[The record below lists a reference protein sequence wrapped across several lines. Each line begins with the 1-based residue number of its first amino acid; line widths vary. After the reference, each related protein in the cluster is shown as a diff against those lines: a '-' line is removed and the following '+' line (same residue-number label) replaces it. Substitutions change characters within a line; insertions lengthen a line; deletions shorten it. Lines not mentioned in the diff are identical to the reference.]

1 MQRRRRTKGSVGD
14 PVGGVRPAPAPKRN
28 QETERNPGHNGRKK
42 EDPIPAYRNAL
53 TQAFY
58 TVQDSYDKTLI
69 ALSSASVALS
79 ITFMK
84 DILACGTQLATWLLK
99 IAWICWAMCFVFVLV
114 SYWTSYFDL
123 KKTLE
128 RVNTIEANDEAVATN
143 QQLGT
148 SAGGWTQGLTVAGG
162 ILYFAGLVL
171 FLVFGFLNWK

>member
-1 MQRRRRTKGSVGD
+1 MQRRRRIKDSVGK
-14 PVGGVRPAPAPKRN
+14 PVGGVRPAPTPQRN
-28 QETERNPGHNGRKK
+28 QGRERISGNGRRKK
-42 EDPIPAYRNAL
+42 EDPIPAYRNTL

-69 ALSSASVALS
+69 ALSSASVAVS

-84 DILACGTQLATWLLK
+84 DILACGTQLAAWLVK
-99 IAWICWAMCFVFVLV
+99 MAWICWAMCFVLVLV

-123 KKTLE
+123 KRTIE
-128 RVNTIEANDEAVATN
+128 RVNTIEANDEAVAAN

-148 SAGGWTQGLTVAGG
+148 SAGGWTQGLAVAGG
-162 ILYFAGLVL
+162 IFYFAGLVL